1 MKQPLKSTRLSA
13 ATVLSVIQLLVTP
26 HRSYVYM
33 SICVLI
39 ECQKKK
45 GSLLTNGLSN
55 NILGASQDSQQFF
68 WREKGEETSEPA
80 LSLL

>member
-1 MKQPLKSTRLSA
+1 
-13 ATVLSVIQLLVTP
+13 
-26 HRSYVYM
+26 M

-39 ECQKKK
+39 ECQKKKK

>member
-1 MKQPLKSTRLSA
+1 MSTW
-13 ATVLSVIQLLVTP
+13 VSVF
-26 HRSYVYM
+26 S
-33 SICVLI
+33 
-39 ECQKKK
+39 ENAKKK
-45 GSLLTNGLSN
+45 KSSFLTSGLNN